1 MHLRSLTVIA
11 AICLGLCSVHAH
23 IPKQITYQ
31 GVLKDAS
38 GVKITGTVDLTF
50 NIYPLGGGDS
60 LYTETHTGVSV
71 GNGLFRVQIGAVT
84 PLTLAFDAPYELG
97 VTADDDAE
105 MIPHTP
111 LSSAPYALNA
121 SGVHIDGG
129 NAGDVLTNDG
139 NGTGVWGAPGAGP
152 QGAMFSAL
160 FSVSGGTSY
169 ASIAY
174 SHQGTNQGGQPSD
187 NSFAKTLIP
196 RDGEISNLF
205 IRPAEFL
212 REGYLSYEL
221 PADAHVTFTIRVN
234 DTDTALSV
242 THIAAVNGLAPVG
255 NTTDRVMVNQGDM
268 VTLKAEGNA
277 STRYWLSLEIK

>member
-1 MHLRSLTVIA
+1 MHLRTLTVIA
-11 AICLGLCSVHAH
+11 AICLGLSSVHAQ

-111 LSSAPYALNA
+111 LCSAPYALNA

-139 NGTGVWGAPGAGP
+139 NGTGQAGTASLTIANTP
-152 QGAMFSAL
+152 PSLSDATLGPDPAYESDTFECVAGSSSDDDNDAVDNLFSW
-160 FSVSGGTSY
+160 SVSGSDPGETS
-169 ASIAY
+169 ASL
-174 SHQGTNQGGQPSD
+174 D
-187 NSFAKTLIP
+187 NSFFA
-196 RDGEISNLF
+196 RGD
-205 IRPAEFL
+205 
-212 REGYLSYEL
+212 
-221 PADAHVTFTIRVN
+221 
-234 DTDTALSV
+234 SV
-242 THIAAVNGLAPVG
+242 TCTITPDDGTDAGSVLIFQDLTGVLKMQDELRRSERLARQRSGAEAVRDVARSWLA
-255 NTTDRVMVNQGDM
+255 
-268 VTLKAEGNA
+268 LF
-277 STRYWLSLEIK
+277 